1 MGRSD
6 VLRGALF
13 YLQREA
19 RWTEYTEPVNE
30 REMRPVTRQ
39 ITLHVAGQPLPN
51 DYHPQDEQSHESL
64 TAGFA
69 RRKKAARSRPT

>member
-1 MGRSD
+1 M
-6 VLRGALF
+6 
-13 YLQREA
+13 
-19 RWTEYTEPVNE
+19 
-30 REMRPVTRQ
+30 TRQ